1 MKQAPLCYRLPMRP
15 SIPWIVVGVGA
26 LVGLWLAW
34 PEAEPAP
41 AQVRIVPPSAVAP
54 PDVPA
59 TEAFLEAAA
68 LSASVPD
75 RDRTREALARALLP
89 KGPPPDDAREAWK
102 PFAEA
107 IAAIEAVVARPG
119 LTIPDEDPDATSL
132 PVIDVQRVIFALLV
146 RGWDRALSGQPE
158 DGVADMLHAYAFAVR
173 IVDAGESL
181 LDVAVGVGL
190 QGASLR
196 ELGELLDATGPAS
209 GPASGP
215 TSAPAL
221 AGSPPHRAALAG
233 LLKYRARGSATAR
246 VVPHDC
252 AAFKLQTA
260 KDMAEPGAM
269 LRYTQL
275 EEVVNN
281 LGVSPTVANAVVSTA
296 VYDPVETR
304 AQIDAACLAAM
315 MRLAE
320 GRPPVPDVKTPPP
333 AAPVGP
339 ELVLELFD
347 NPAGHA
353 AARDTDRTFLTVGA
367 REASILAAREVLTT
381 VVAARLYLWASGN
394 APTRVADLVPA
405 WLPTEPVDPYRPEG
419 LRIVDGLVRS
429 AGQDVPDRPRADT
442 DPRLAI
448 AIQ

>member
-1 MKQAPLCYRLPMRP
+1 MGARRGGRYTSGYTMKQAPLCYRGPMRR
-15 SIPWIVVGVGA
+15 SIPWVLVGVGA

-59 TEAFLEAAA
+59 TEAFLQAAA

-89 KGPPPDDAREAWK
+89 KGPPPDDAREAWR

-119 LTIPDEDPDATSL
+119 LTIPDEALDATSL
-132 PVIDVQRVIFALLV
+132 PVIDVQRVTFALLV

-158 DGVADMLHAYAFAVR
+158 DGVADMLRAYAFGVR

-190 QGASLR
+190 QAASLR
-196 ELGELLDATGPAS
+196 ELGELLD
-209 GPASGP
+209 ASGP

-221 AGSPPHRAALAG
+221 AGSPAHRAALAG

-252 AAFKLQTA
+252 AALKLQTA

-275 EEVVNN
+275 EEVVDT
-281 LGVSPTVANAVVSTA
+281 LGVSPTVANAVVST
-296 VYDPVETR
+296 R
-304 AQIDAACLAAM
+304 WS
-315 MRLAE
+315 R
-320 GRPPVPDVKTPPP
+320 
-333 AAPVGP
+333 
-339 ELVLELFD
+339 F
-347 NPAGHA
+347 
-353 AARDTDRTFLTVGA
+353 
-367 REASILAAREVLTT
+367 S
-381 VVAARLYLWASGN
+381 
-394 APTRVADLVPA
+394 
-405 WLPTEPVDPYRPEG
+405 
-419 LRIVDGLVRS
+419 
-429 AGQDVPDRPRADT
+429 
-442 DPRLAI
+442 
-448 AIQ
+448 

>member
-1 MKQAPLCYRLPMRP
+1 MRR
-15 SIPWIVVGVGA
+15 SIPWIVVGVGT

-41 AQVRIVPPSAVAP
+41 ARASVVPPSAVAP

-59 TEAFLEAAA
+59 TEAFLKAAA
-68 LSASVPD
+68 LSAKMPNLQG
-75 RDRTREALARALLP
+75 TREALARALLP
-89 KGPPPDDAREAWK
+89 KGPPPDDAREAWR
-102 PFAEA
+102 PFAES
-107 IAAIEAVVARPG
+107 IAAIEAAVARPG

-146 RGWDRALSGQPE
+146 RGWDRALSGQPGQPAQPAQIVE
-158 DGVADMLHAYAFAVR
+158 GVADMLHAYAFGVR

-181 LDVAVGVGL
+181 LDVAVGVAL
-190 QGASLR
+190 QAASLR
-196 ELGELLDATGPAS
+196 ELGELLDAS

-215 TSAPAL
+215 GSAAEPA
-221 AGSPPHRAALAG
+221 HRAALAG
-233 LLKYRARGSATAR
+233 LLKYKARGSATAR
-246 VVPHDC
+246 VVPRDC
-252 AAFKLQTA
+252 AALKLQTA

-275 EEVVNN
+275 EEVVDT
-281 LGVSPTVANAVVSTA
+281 LGVSPTVANAVVSAA
-296 VYDPVETR
+296 VYDPVDTR

-320 GRPPVPDVKTPPP
+320 GRPPVSDVKPLPP

-339 ELVLELFD
+339 QLLLELFD

-353 AARDTDRTFLTVGA
+353 AAWGSDRGYSGVGA
-367 REASILAAREVLTT
+367 REASIWAAREVLTT
-381 VVAARLYLWASGN
+381 VVAARLYLWTSGK
-394 APTRVADLVPA
+394 APTQVSDLVPA
-405 WLPTEPVDPYRPEG
+405 WLPTEPVDPYNPEG
-419 LRIVDGLVRS
+419 LRIVDGVVRS
-429 AGQDVPDRPRADT
+429 AGQDVPDRPHADT

-448 AIQ
+448 AME

>member
-1 MKQAPLCYRLPMRP
+1 MRR
-15 SIPWIVVGVGA
+15 SIPWVLVGVGA
-26 LVGLWLAW
+26 LVAFWLAW

-75 RDRTREALARALLP
+75 RDRTREGLARALLP

-119 LTIPDEDPDATSL
+119 LTIPDEALDATSL
-132 PVIDVQRVIFALLV
+132 PVIDVQRVTLALLV
-146 RGWDRALSGQPE
+146 RGWGRALSGQPE

-190 QGASLR
+190 QAASLR
-196 ELGELLDATGPAS
+196 ELGELLDATGP
-209 GPASGP
+209 GSGP
-215 TSAPAL
+215 TSGPAL
-221 AGSPPHRAALAG
+221 AAEPAHRAALAG

-252 AAFKLQTA
+252 AALKLQTA

-275 EEVVNN
+275 EEVVDT

-296 VYDPVETR
+296 VYDPLETR

-315 MRLAE
+315 ARLAE
-320 GRPPVPDVKTPPP
+320 GRPPVSDVKPLPS

-353 AARDTDRTFLTVGA
+353 VARDTDRTFLTVGA

-381 VVAARLYLWASGN
+381 VVAARLYLWMSGE
-394 APTRVADLVPA
+394 APTQVSDLVPA
-405 WLPTEPVDPYRPEG
+405 WLPNEPVDPYRPEG

-429 AGQDVPDRPRADT
+429 AGQDLPDRPRADT

-448 AIQ
+448 AIR

>member
-1 MKQAPLCYRLPMRP
+1 M
-15 SIPWIVVGVGA
+15 
-26 LVGLWLAW
+26 
-34 PEAEPAP
+34 
-41 AQVRIVPPSAVAP
+41 
-54 PDVPA
+54 
-59 TEAFLEAAA
+59 
-68 LSASVPD
+68 
-75 RDRTREALARALLP
+75 
-89 KGPPPDDAREAWK
+89 

-107 IAAIEAVVARPG
+107 IAAIGAVVARPG
-119 LTIPDEDPDATSL
+119 LTIPDEALDATSL
-132 PVIDVQRVIFALLV
+132 PVIDVQRVTFALLV

-158 DGVADMLHAYAFAVR
+158 DGVADMLRAYAFGVR

-190 QGASLR
+190 QAASLR
-196 ELGELLDATGPAS
+196 ELGELLDATGP
-209 GPASGP
+209 
-215 TSAPAL
+215 TSAPAS
-221 AGSPPHRAALAG
+221 AGSPAHRAALAG

-252 AAFKLQTA
+252 AALKLQTA

-275 EEVVNN
+275 EEVVDT

-296 VYDPVETR
+296 VYDPLETR

-353 AARDTDRTFLTVGA
+353 AARDTGRTLLTIGA

>member
-1 MKQAPLCYRLPMRP
+1 MRP
-15 SIPWIVVGVGA
+15 SIPWIVVGVGT

-41 AQVRIVPPSAVAP
+41 ARASVVPPSAVAP

-68 LSASVPD
+68 LSAKMPNLQG
-75 RDRTREALARALLP
+75 TREALARALLP
-89 KGPPPDDAREAWK
+89 KGPPPDDAREAWR
-102 PFAEA
+102 PYAEA
-107 IAAIEAVVARPG
+107 IAAIEAAVARPG
-119 LTIPDEDPDATSL
+119 LTIPDEDPDATSQ
-132 PVIDVQRVIFALLV
+132 PIINVQRVIFALLV
-146 RGWDRALSGQPE
+146 RGWDRALSGQPGQPAQPAQIVE
-158 DGVADMLHAYAFAVR
+158 GVADMLHAYAFGVC

-181 LDVAVGVGL
+181 LDVAVGVAL
-190 QGASLR
+190 QAAALR

-209 GPASGP
+209 AGASGGVSQAE
-215 TSAPAL
+215 SA
-221 AGSPPHRAALAG
+221 HRAALAG
-233 LLKYRARGSATAR
+233 LLKYKARGSATAR
-246 VVPHDC
+246 VVPRDC
-252 AAFKLQTA
+252 AALKLQTA

-275 EEVVNN
+275 EEVVNH

-296 VYDPVETR
+296 VYDPVDTR

-320 GRPPVPDVKTPPP
+320 GQPPVSDVKPPPP
-333 AAPVGP
+333 AAPVG
-339 ELVLELFD
+339 LQLLLELFD

-353 AARDTDRTFLTVGA
+353 AAWGSDRGYPSVGA
-367 REASILAAREVLTT
+367 REVSIWAAREVLTT
-381 VVAARLYLWASGN
+381 VVAARLYLWTSGK
-394 APTRVADLVPA
+394 APTQVSDLVPA
-405 WLPTEPVDPYRPEG
+405 WLPTEAVDPYSPEG

-429 AGQDVPDRPRADT
+429 AGQDVLDRPRADT

-448 AIQ
+448 AME